1 MLPDRLCI
9 GPNARCLLQT
19 ENQIIRDCFLP
30 AGEKVVT
37 MGDDGDDDFGTGP
50 AVILIVTT
58 VTIVTLNG

>member
-19 ENQIIRDCFLP
+19 EKQMLRDCFLLP
-30 AGEKVVT
+30 ERKVVT

-58 VTIVTLNG
+58 VTIVTLRG